1 MRDVIRNRYHREKSS
16 FGSSPYNHQADDDF
30 PRMTEHAVQRSAQ
43 RNISR
48 EAILAALYYGT
59 KIHRTGR
66 IFFTLRKKDVVKM
79 PELHSFAGTT
89 ILVGKD
95 GTVVT
100 AYANE
105 NSFSDIKKKSKRR
118 RTR

>member
-1 MRDVIRNRYHREKSS
+1 MRDVMRDRCQRQKSS
-16 FGSSPYNHQADDDF
+16 FKSPRYKDQNDEDF
-30 PRMTEHAVQRSAQ
+30 PLMTEHAIQRSAQ

-66 IFFTLRKKDVVKM
+66 IFFTLRKKDVVMM
-79 PELHSFAGTT
+79 PELRSFAGTT

-95 GTVVT
+95 GAIVT

-118 RTR
+118 RA